1 MLTQTGEVVA
11 WQNGVARVRVQRFAG
26 CGRCQLRH
34 GCGVGTLER
43 ALPGRSLELSM
54 PSIFP
59 LQPGDRVTVGLREP
73 TMLAAAALV
82 YLVPLLILLA
92 GALALAPLGDAASAA
107 GGILGL
113 AGGILGVRCWVR
125 RTGRGSACE
134 PVLLNADGN
143 TDGNAD
149 G

>member
-1 MLTQTGEVVA
+1 MLTQTGEVLA

-34 GCGVGTLER
+34 GCGAGTLER
-43 ALPGRSLELSM
+43 ALPGRSLELSI
-54 PSIFP
+54 PSTLP
-59 LQPGDRVTVGLREP
+59 LRPGERVTVGLRES
-73 TMLAAAALV
+73 TMLAAAGLV
-82 YLVPLLILLA
+82 YLVPVLILLA

-113 AGGILGVRCWVR
+113 AGGIFGVRRWVR
-125 RTGRGSACE
+125 RTGRGSGCE
-134 PVLLNADGN
+134 PVLLN